1 MGLITDFLKKAQQ
14 LRSKEA
20 EETSTVGTSRLNQQ
34 KRGSSKKRW
43 SFIIAG
49 LISLGILSF
58 VLLRNYIPLFT
69 TQPGRALAP
78 GEGKP
83 SSPIAE
89 KKTPESPREVAGL
102 PKEENSLNS
111 GQALNRTESGR
122 EDKEKS
128 SQGRS
133 VSGSRPDLRQE
144 EKKLIESNRPFREDK
159 RKPMTQQ
166 VPKEESQPR
175 FTRVEPEGGREMDLP
190 VGTVISQGNVK
201 MEVKDKVW
209 RTLES
214 PYAPILKGKKIKIE
228 NETVRISL
236 SNNSLIEVNPKSLLS
251 FEHEGQLN
259 LFEGGIH
266 FKIPAAAQMNF
277 KIGALSVM
285 KPHPLTAQKGLAA
298 VPIREEET
306 GGSLLLHQDGSL
318 TVRSV
323 QGSLSILDR
332 ENRVLATTSSNRPI
346 TIPPEILSGRETWK
360 PEQQA
365 GVPVPEGGQKF
376 EASMGKETG
385 EIGELEKYLIEFSI
399 HLEGKDLPADL
410 DAEKFFA
417 LLETVYPHPDIIEK
431 VKQYPVHV
439 RRKGKSY
446 VLNLCDQKSE
456 WKLYED
462 LGETTRVV
470 DHIYDPEERKVRC
483 REAFPLYW
491 ILTGAA
497 AGATAGVVWYE
508 VDKHNDHD
516 HRDTIPLCP

>member
-1 MGLITDFLKKAQQ
+1 MGLINDILKKVQP
-14 LRSKEA
+14 LRLKEA
-20 EETSTVGTSRLNQQ
+20 EETPTGRASSLNQQ
-34 KRGSSKKRW
+34 KKGSSKKRW

-49 LISLGILSF
+49 VIGLGILSF
-58 VLLRNYIPLFT
+58 GLLRNYISPFP
-69 TQPGRALAP
+69 TQPDRPIVP

-83 SSPIAE
+83 SRPMAE
-89 KKTPESPREVAGL
+89 KKTPEPPQEVAGL

-122 EDKEKS
+122 EDKEKP

-133 VSGSRPDLRQE
+133 VSGSHPDLRQE

-159 RKPMTQQ
+159 RKPVTQQ

-175 FTRVEPEGGREMDLP
+175 FNRAEPEGGREMDFP

-214 PYAPILKGKKIKIE
+214 LYAPILKGKKLKIE
-228 NETVRISL
+228 NETARISL
-236 SNNSLIEVNPKSLLS
+236 SNNSLIEVNQKSLLS

-259 LFEGGIH
+259 LLEGGVH

-277 KIGALSVM
+277 KIGVLSVV
-285 KPHPLTAQKGLAA
+285 KPHPLTAQKGLTA

-306 GGSLLLHQDGSL
+306 EGSLLLHQDGSL

-332 ENRVLATTSSNRPI
+332 ENRVLTTTSSNRPI
-346 TIPPEILSGRETWK
+346 TIPPEILSGKESWK
-360 PEQQA
+360 LEQQA
-365 GVPVPEGGQKF
+365 GVPAPEVGEKF

-431 VKQYPVHV
+431 VKQYPVQV

-446 VLNLCDQKSE
+446 VLNLCDKKSE

-470 DHIYDPEERKVRC
+470 DHIYDPEERRVRC
-483 REAFPLYW
+483 REAFPIYW
-491 ILTGAA
+491 LLTVPA